1 MTSKTVIVPV
11 RNRDAVRAGAEN
23 ATEMTALQAMAS
35 RMWRIFLVMGFMTV
49 TAAFIIG
56 IINGL
61 NLGDFFSDPASI
73 RNADANHENFGTVQ
87 AILVWLTP
95 LTLLGVGFMLVGITQ
110 VLATILGNLRIA
122 GANVQA
128 AVGAQVEILRVPT
141 TGKIFPM
148 LMFSG
153 LFVLL
158 GALGVGAWLGTVQ
171 GSDVFSHTIAD
182 IGGAEAGSDLLADQG
197 TVAAVSAW
205 LVPMSFFG
213 MALLFSAITLAL
225 GTIVTV
231 LRFQAKR
238 IVQIAVESAEVA
250 PAE

>member
-11 RNRDAVRAGAEN
+11 RNRDAVRAGTEN

-35 RMWRIFLVMGFMTV
+35 RMWRIFLTMGFMTV

-61 NLGDFFSDPASI
+61 NLGDFFSDPASV
-73 RNADANHENFGTVQ
+73 RNADPNHENFGTVQ
-87 AILVWLTP
+87 AIRVWLTP

-110 VLATILGNLRIA
+110 VLTTILGNLRIA
-122 GANVQA
+122 GANVQP
-128 AVGAQVEILRVPT
+128 AVGSKVEILRVPT

-171 GSDVFSHTIAD
+171 GSDVFSNAIAD
-182 IGGAEAGSDLLADQG
+182 IGAAPAGSELLADQG

-238 IVQIAVESAEVA
+238 VVQIAVVSSESA

>member
-11 RNRDAVRAGAEN
+11 RNRDAVRAGTEN

-95 LTLLGVGFMLVGITQ
+95 LTLLGVGLLVEPVREDVITG
-110 VLATILGNLRIA
+110 LATYSFLKFDAARVEKADPQKIEELRAQTIDRLRAMADLSEDYDSLALTIIGATEVVAGRTTDAFEQVIA
-122 GANVQA
+122 KTEARRDAPDTTAEERERWVRELRGIRNYEA
-128 AVGAQVEILRVPT
+128 AARNARESGRSFEEEHERVR
-141 TGKIFPM
+141 
-148 LMFSG
+148 
-153 LFVLL
+153 LL
-158 GALGVGAWLGTVQ
+158 GDHV
-171 GSDVFSHTIAD
+171 
-182 IGGAEAGSDLLADQG
+182 
-197 TVAAVSAW
+197 
-205 LVPMSFFG
+205 
-213 MALLFSAITLAL
+213 
-225 GTIVTV
+225 
-231 LRFQAKR
+231 R
-238 IVQIAVESAEVA
+238 
-250 PAE
+250 